1 MKISRE
7 QLLTDAANSGFRP
20 EILEKVALLLRLLE
34 GFQAHPFLKGRLV
47 LKGGT
52 ALNLFEFNIPRLSI
66 DIDLNYIGAIELEK
80 MQVERPDIER
90 AIKAVCEREGLSV
103 RRLPSD
109 HAGGKWRLT
118 YRGVIVETGILAV
131 DVNFMFRIPLWPP
144 AIRDSYPVGSLSASG
159 IRVVDIHELAAGKL
173 VALLARHS
181 ARDLF
186 DAHQLLR
193 EANLESGYLRVGFV
207 AYGGMNRRD
216 WREAS
221 LDDVA
226 FEARDIRNQLV
237 PLLRSGSL
245 RGVQDVE
252 AWAERLVEETRQALG
267 AVLPLSGPEMEF
279 LDRLNGAGEIAS
291 SLLTSDQDLADR
303 IARHPLIKWKAQNVR
318 DHKRGR

>member
-1 MKISRE
+1 MSISRE
-7 QLLTDAANSGFRP
+7 ALMSEAENTGFRL
-20 EILEKVALLLRLLE
+20 EILEKVSLLLLLLE
-34 GFQAHPFLKGRLV
+34 GFQAHPFLKGRLA

-80 MQVERPDIER
+80 MQAERPKIEQAVR
-90 AIKAVCEREGLSV
+90 AVCEREGLAV

-109 HAGGKWRLT
+109 HAGGKWRLS
-118 YRGVIVETGILAV
+118 YQSVIGGTGTLAV

-144 AIRDSYPVGSLSASG
+144 AIKDSHPVGSLGASG

-173 VALLARHS
+173 VALLARRS

-193 EANLESGYLRVGFV
+193 EARLDAGSLRAGFV

-221 LDDVA
+221 LEDVEFDA
-226 FEARDIRNQLV
+226 EAIRNQLL

-245 RGVQDVE
+245 GEGQDVGKWTE
-252 AWAERLVEETRQALG
+252 KLVEETRQALG

-279 LDRLNGAGEIAS
+279 LERLNGAGEIAPA
-291 SLLTSDQDLADR
+291 LLTSDQDLAER
-303 IARHPLIKWKAQNVR
+303 IANHPLIKWKAQNVG
-318 DHKRGR
+318 DH